1 MTCTYLAISCTN
13 ILFWFL
19 SLVSMTQKGISGNK
33 AFGCD
38 AIIVS
43 GAREDGDGLDDF
55 SHLVYVAESTVG
67 GGSILT
73 SAASTNRIRVFRSSV
88 LQNPYQA
95 RAVNQ
100 KKNASALYRYDGLYR
115 VTKVSFTDAESGIT
129 VYEAPEHLSPI
140 VSRRLYR
147 FWLRRV
153 EAGIDAHMNEMADD
167 KFMDYCR
174 SQGTMFAIGSS
185 VAGVP
190 TRNCVRQKKR
200 HKSNDADNRADS
212 FDAVSPAQRRRLN
225 QCQPPYL
232 RDERD
237 KVWAANQLLSIK
249 SPRHKIATEWI
260 ASQNFAEQ

>member
-1 MTCTYLAISCTN
+1 MA
-13 ILFWFL
+13 
-19 SLVSMTQKGISGNK
+19 QKGISGNK

-55 SHLVYVAESTVG
+55 SHLVYVAEATVG

-115 VTKVSFTDAESGIT
+115 VTQVTFTDEESGID
-129 VYEAPEHLSPI
+129 VYEVPEHLSPI

-153 EAGIDAHMNEMADD
+153 EAGTDAHTNQMANDT
-167 KFMDYCR
+167 FMDYCR
-174 SQGTMFAIGSS
+174 SQGTMLAIGSS
-185 VAGVP
+185 VAVVP
-190 TRNCVRQKKR
+190 TRKCVRQKKR
-200 HKSNDADNRADS
+200 RKSVDTDDRADS
-212 FDAVSPAQRRRLN
+212 FDAVSPAQRRRLSWR
-225 QCQPPYL
+225 QPPCL
-232 RDERD
+232 RDETD
-237 KVWAANQLLSIK
+237 KDVWAAYQLLSIK
-249 SPRHKIATEWI
+249 RPRHNIAMEWI
-260 ASQNFAEQ
+260 SSRIFAEQ